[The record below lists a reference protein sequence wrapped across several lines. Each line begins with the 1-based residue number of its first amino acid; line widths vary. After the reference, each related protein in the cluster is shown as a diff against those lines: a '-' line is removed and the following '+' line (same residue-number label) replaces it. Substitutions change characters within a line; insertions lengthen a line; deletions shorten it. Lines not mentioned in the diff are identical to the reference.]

1 MLLREK
7 EIARPG
13 PNEEMAGGGEVA
25 GEGKVGG
32 EGEVSWEEVK
42 RLMM

>member
-7 EIARPG
+7 EKETARLG
-13 PNEEMAGGGEVA
+13 PNEEMAGGGEVP
-25 GEGKVGG
+25 G

-42 RLMM
+42 RLMV

>member
-7 EIARPG
+7 ETGRPG
-13 PNEEMAGGGEVA
+13 PNEEMAGGGEVP
-25 GEGKVGG
+25 GE
-32 EGEVSWEEVK
+32 EVSWEEVK